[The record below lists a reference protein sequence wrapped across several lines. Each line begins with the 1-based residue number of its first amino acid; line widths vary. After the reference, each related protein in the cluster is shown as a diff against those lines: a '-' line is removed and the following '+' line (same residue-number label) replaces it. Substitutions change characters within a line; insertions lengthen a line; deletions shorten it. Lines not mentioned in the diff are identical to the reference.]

1 MAAVIPSN
9 PAAWLNLTGRVAI
22 VTGSGSGIGRSI
34 CQTLAAAGCAVVAAD
49 LDAEK
54 VKETAGMIAKEDSK
68 AICFPVKTDV
78 SDSAEVE
85 KVSADVW
92 GCFGADFIQHINKTT

>member
-1 MAAVIPSN
+1 M
-9 PAAWLNLTGRVAI
+9 
-22 VTGSGSGIGRSI
+22 
-34 CQTLAAAGCAVVAAD
+34 AAD